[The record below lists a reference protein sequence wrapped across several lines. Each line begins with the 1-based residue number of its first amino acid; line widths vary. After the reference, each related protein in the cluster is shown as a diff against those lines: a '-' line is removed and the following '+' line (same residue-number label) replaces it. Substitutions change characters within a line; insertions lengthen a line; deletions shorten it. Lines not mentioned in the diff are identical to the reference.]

1 MNAQICKSTL
11 DHFAKEL
18 ELIECMY
25 LQTQEKPGY
34 VWAQSTMVLSYV
46 VLMSFETSM
55 LVQSQVFVRLF
66 TIIAFWS
73 SFYLDFLDIF
83 FFHCRL

>member
-1 MNAQICKSTL
+1 MKRDEAKEVYQPGNVKMNAQICKSTL

-34 VWAQSTMVLSYV
+34 V
-46 VLMSFETSM
+46 
-55 LVQSQVFVRLF
+55 
-66 TIIAFWS
+66 
-73 SFYLDFLDIF
+73 
-83 FFHCRL
+83 